1 MTRPDGH
8 STSFSKLISPVPPP
22 KMHAAVLAPLKP
34 APARAT
40 RRPPRPAGPVAQIV
54 WTLRACRGDPKHTA
68 PGKSDVVLDLSG
80 EKKEGRGGVGKK
92 TRRPTQEVRC
102 YNCLAFVAWRRPG
115 LGGRG
120 AGREKKEG
128 MRARAHARNT

>member
-1 MTRPDGH
+1 M
-8 STSFSKLISPVPPP
+8 
-22 KMHAAVLAPLKP
+22 
-34 APARAT
+34 
-40 RRPPRPAGPVAQIV
+40 V

-80 EKKEGRGGVGKK
+80 EKEEGRRRVGEKA
-92 TRRPTQEVRC
+92 RRSTQEVRR
-102 YNCLAFVAWRRPG
+102 YNCLAFLAWRRPG

-128 MRARAHARNT
+128 VRARAHARNT